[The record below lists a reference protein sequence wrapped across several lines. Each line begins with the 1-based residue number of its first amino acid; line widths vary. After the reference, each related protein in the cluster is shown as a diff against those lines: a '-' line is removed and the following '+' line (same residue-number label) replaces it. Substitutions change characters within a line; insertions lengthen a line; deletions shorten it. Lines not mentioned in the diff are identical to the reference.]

1 MKEAKTTD
9 ILLLLLLGAIWG
21 SSFFNIKIATYS
33 FEPYTLALVRVSFA
47 TLTLLAVSF
56 FYKIKIQAFSKKKWK
71 IYALVGL
78 CNIAIPFS
86 LIAIGTK
93 EVDSYLAA
101 ILMSTT
107 PLTGSILAHIFTK
120 NEKITFL
127 KSLGIVLG
135 FMGVMLLFFD
145 KLIINESNY
154 LFAIIILVGSTFY
167 SISGIMILKYLK
179 KSGNINVTA
188 STLIWSVIFLIPM
201 SFIFEDPL
209 NSTPTLYS
217 ILSLIYLG
225 VVATGFAWW
234 LRFKILAKNGLVFQ
248 TQVAYL
254 IPIFG
259 VIFGYFLMDEIIT
272 WRVLISLVIIILGI
286 FIVKKN
292 NKGLKKKHGN

>member
-33 FEPYTLALVRVSFA
+33 YEPYTLALVRVIFA
-47 TLTLLAVSF
+47 TFTLLAVSF
-56 FYKIKIQAFSKKKWK
+56 FYKVKIQAFSKKRWK

-86 LIAIGTK
+86 LIAVGTNK
-93 EVDSYLAA
+93 VDSYLAA

-107 PLTGSILAHIFTK
+107 PLTGSILAHIYTK
-120 NEKITFL
+120 NEKITLF
-127 KSLGIVLG
+127 KSIGIIIGFTGVL
-135 FMGVMLLFFD
+135 FLFFD
-145 KLIINESNY
+145 KLILNESNY
-154 LFAIIILVGSTFY
+154 FFAIVILVGSTFY
-167 SISGIMILKYLK
+167 SISGIIILKYLK
-179 KSGNINVTA
+179 KSGNINVTT
-188 STLIWSVIFLIPM
+188 STLIWALIFLLPM
-201 SFIFEDPL
+201 SFIFEKPFS
-209 NSTPTLYS
+209 STPTLFS
-217 ILSLIYLG
+217 TISLIYLG

-259 VIFGYFLMDEIIT
+259 VIFGVLILNEQIT
-272 WRVLISLVIIILGI
+272 WKILVSLVIIISGI
-286 FIVKKN
+286 HIVKKYN
-292 NKGLKKKHGN
+292 R